1 MPTSARTMYVIRYDV
16 GIVPYMRFFFLFAS
30 YSRGGSLRPPVNRG
44 SLYPPV
50 NRGSLYPPV
59 NRGSLYP
66 PVNRGPL
73 YPPVN
78 RGSLYPPVNRGS
90 LRPPVNRGSLCP
102 PINRVEESHLL
113 VLHKI
118 DCNIFVNL
126 ILTIEKHCYIISIIV
141 K

>member
-16 GIVPYMRFFFLFAS
+16 GIVPYMRSFFLFAT
-30 YSRGGSLRPPVNRG
+30 YSRGG